1 MLARRTFLG
10 AGAASLAATALHA
23 AVPLAEGGFTREI
36 FDFWVKLRAGE
47 GKPIWWVS
55 EGTVRAFPSG
65 ELIAFL
71 EGFDTA
77 VAHWPEPGRPLAH
90 QYNRK
95 IFLYRHPETGEYL
108 ESWRGAAV
116 EPIAYPYQFI
126 TYALSGDRVE
136 TMVEQGVQP
145 RVQRIG
151 PADNMA
157 VRSVPGGLVFT
168 APVFLD
174 VALPGGRRMEAF
186 ENYDFMASPDRSLN
200 DAPLSWLRTGA
211 APLWAGGGPC
221 VMHLVSWR
229 VERWEDV
236 PESMRRRVEARHPL
250 WRRPPADLAE
260 VRRLQAGG
268 VAGEGWPG

>member
-1 MLARRTFLG
+1 MLGRRALLAGG
-10 AGAASLAATALHA
+10 ASLLAASAAR
-23 AVPLAEGGFTREI
+23 AVMPLAEGGFTRDTFEL
-36 FDFWVKLRAGE
+36 WVRLRAGE
-47 GKPIWWVS
+47 GAPIWWVS

-65 ELIAFL
+65 ELIAFM

-77 VAHWPEPGRPLAH
+77 VAHWPEPGRAFAH

-95 IFLYRHPETGEYL
+95 IYLFRHPETGVFL
-108 ESWRGAAV
+108 ESWNGQKV
-116 EPIAYPYQFI
+116 DPIAYPYQFI

-136 TMVEQGVQP
+136 TLVEQGTAP

-151 PADNMA
+151 PANNMA
-157 VRSVPGGLVFT
+157 ARAVSGGIVFT

-174 VALPGGRRMEAF
+174 VPLPGGRRMEAF
-186 ENYDFMASPDRSLN
+186 ENYDFVASPERPFTQ
-200 DAPLSWLRTGA
+200 APLSWLRTGA
-211 APLWAGGGPC
+211 APAWAGGGPC

-236 PESMRRRVEARHPL
+236 PDALRRRVEERYPL
-250 WRRPPADLAE
+250 WKQPPADLAE
-260 VRRLQAGG
+260 VRRLQSGG